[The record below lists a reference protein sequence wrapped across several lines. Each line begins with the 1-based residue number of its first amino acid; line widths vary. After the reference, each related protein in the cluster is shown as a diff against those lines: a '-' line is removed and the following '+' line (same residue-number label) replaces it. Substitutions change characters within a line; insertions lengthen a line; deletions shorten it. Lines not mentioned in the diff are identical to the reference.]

1 MADDRPAALRA
12 AELPARTASIYPAA
26 FAKALE
32 GRSKRALGDAFDLT
46 QFGVN
51 YTVLEPG
58 SASSERHWHAV
69 EDELVFVLEGEVT
82 LIDEAGEHLLVP
94 RMCAGLKAGVANGH
108 KLVNRGAVRAAFL
121 EIGTRSP
128 TESVVYPDVDM
139 LARKAGGKY
148 ILTHKDGTP
157 Y

>member
-1 MADDRPAALRA
+1 MADHRPAALRA
-12 AELPARTASIYPAA
+12 AELPARTATIYPSA

-32 GRSKRALGDAFDLT
+32 GRSKRALGDAFGLT

-51 YTVLEPG
+51 YTILEPG

-82 LIDEAGEHLLVP
+82 LIDEAGEHPLEP
-94 RMCAGLKAGVANGH
+94 GMCAGFKAGVANGH
-108 KLVNRGAVRAAFL
+108 KLVNRGAVRAVFL
-121 EIGTRSP
+121 EIGTRSS

-139 LARKAGGKY
+139 LARKADGKY
-148 ILTHKDGTP
+148 ILTHRDGTP

>member
-12 AELPARTASIYPAA
+12 TDLPARTASIYPPA
-26 FAKALE
+26 FAKALK
-32 GRSKRALGDAFDLT
+32 GRSKRALGDAFGLT

-51 YTVLEPG
+51 CTVLEPG
-58 SASSERHWHAV
+58 SASSERHWHAA

-82 LIDEAGEHLLVP
+82 LIDDAGEHLLAP
-94 RMCAGLKAGVANGH
+94 GMCAGFKAGVANGH
-108 KLVNRGAVRAAFL
+108 KLVNRGAVRAVFL
-121 EIGTRSP
+121 EIGTRSS

-139 LARKAGGKY
+139 LARKSDGTY